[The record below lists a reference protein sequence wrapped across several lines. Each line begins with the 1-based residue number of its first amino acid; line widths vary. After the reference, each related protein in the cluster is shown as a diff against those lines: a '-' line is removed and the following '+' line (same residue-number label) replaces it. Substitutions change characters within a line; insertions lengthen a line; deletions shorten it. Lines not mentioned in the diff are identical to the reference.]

1 MALKIQKFDKG
12 GPSMI
17 VLIERHFL
25 TRDGRLVEAGHPDAA
40 TLYCAPGHS
49 VPRAEYEA
57 LAKAS
62 KPKPDPK
69 TELKPKSKTAPKNK
83 GA

>member
-1 MALKIQKFDKG
+1 MALKIQKLDKG

-17 VLIERHFL
+17 VLAERHWL
-25 TRDGRLVEAGHPDAA
+25 TRDGRLVEDGHPDAA
-40 TLYCAPGHS
+40 TLYCALGHS

-62 KPKPDPK
+62 KPKPEPN
-69 TELKPKSKTAPKNK
+69 TEPKPKSKPAPKNK

>member
-17 VLIERHFL
+17 VLAERHWL
-25 TRDGRLVEAGHPDAA
+25 TRDGRLVEDGHPEAA
-40 TLYCAPGHS
+40 RLYCAPGHS
-49 VPRAEYEA
+49 VQRAEYEA
-57 LAKAS
+57 LVKAS
-62 KPKPDPK
+62 KPAAKKEP
-69 TELKPKSKTAPKNK
+69 EPKSKPAPKNK